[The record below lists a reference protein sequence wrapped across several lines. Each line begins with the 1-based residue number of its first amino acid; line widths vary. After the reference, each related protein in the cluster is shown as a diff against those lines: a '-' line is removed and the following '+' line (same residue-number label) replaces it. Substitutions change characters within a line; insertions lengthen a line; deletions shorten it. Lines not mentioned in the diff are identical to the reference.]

1 MSNENDDIRSISFD
15 KLNNFIQKNN
25 FPSYR
30 SNQIFNWINKSTL
43 RSFDDMTN
51 IPKSLVKLLKEN
63 FVINITNILSKQ
75 VSNDST
81 IKFAIKLHDNL
92 VVESVLI
99 PSGNR
104 VTACVSSQV
113 GCSLDC
119 GFCATSKLLKM
130 RNLHSYE
137 IFDQI
142 MILNSQSLKN
152 YSLPISNIVF
162 MGMGEP
168 LLNYKNVIEAI
179 KLITSEDGIKISNK
193 KITLSTSG
201 ISKMIIKMSDDN
213 IKFNLAVSLHSAVE
227 ETRNMIMPFSKSFP
241 LDKLINSLDYWY
253 KKTKRK
259 VTFEYLIWKGIND
272 DLEHIEAL
280 VKICKRIPSK
290 VNLIEYNSIDS
301 PTFKKA
307 DDFWVDNYLKI
318 LKKNKIPVSVRRS
331 RGKDINA
338 ACGQLANKH

>member
-1 MSNENDDIRSISFD
+1 MSSENDDIRSISFD
-15 KLNNFIQKNN
+15 KLNKFIQKNN

-30 SNQIFNWINKSTL
+30 SNQIFNWINKSSF

-63 FVINITNILSKQ
+63 FVINVTNILSKQ

-81 IKFAIKLHDNL
+81 IKYAIKLHDKL
-92 VVESVLI
+92 VVEAVLI
-99 PSGNR
+99 PSGRR

-119 GFCATSKLLKM
+119 EFCATSKLSRI
-130 RNLHSYE
+130 RNLLSYE

-168 LLNYKNVIEAI
+168 LLNYKNVIESI

-227 ETRNMIMPFSKSFP
+227 KTRNVIMPFSKSFP

-259 VTFEYLIWKGIND
+259 VTFEYLVWKGIND

-318 LKKNKIPVSVRRS
+318 LKKNKISVSVRRS

-338 ACGQLANKH
+338 ACGQLANKY

>member
-30 SNQIFNWINKSTL
+30 SNQIFNWINKSTF

-92 VVESVLI
+92 VVEAVLI
-99 PSGNR
+99 PSGKR

-119 GFCATSKLLKM
+119 EFCATSKLLRM

-168 LLNYKNVIEAI
+168 LLNYKNVIESI

-227 ETRNMIMPFSKSFP
+227 ETRNLIMPFSKSFP

-301 PTFKKA
+301 PKFKKA

>member
-119 GFCATSKLLKM
+119 GFCATSKLLRM

-168 LLNYKNVIEAI
+168 LLNYKNVIESI

-201 ISKMIIKMSDDN
+201 ISKMIKKMSDDN

>member
-15 KLNNFIQKNN
+15 KLNNFIQRNN

-119 GFCATSKLLKM
+119 GFCATSKLLRM

-168 LLNYKNVIEAI
+168 LLNYKNVIESI

-241 LDKLINSLDYWY
+241 LDKLMNSLDYWY

-272 DLEHIEAL
+272 DLDHIEAL

>member
-15 KLNNFIQKNN
+15 KLNNFIQRNN

-63 FVINITNILSKQ
+63 FVINITSILSKQ

-119 GFCATSKLLKM
+119 GFCATSKLLRM

-168 LLNYKNVIEAI
+168 LLNYKNVIESI

-272 DLEHIEAL
+272 DLDHIEAL

-301 PTFKKA
+301 PSFKKA

>member
-15 KLNNFIQKNN
+15 KLNNFIQRNN

-99 PSGNR
+99 PSGKR

-119 GFCATSKLLKM
+119 GFCATSKLLRM

>member
-15 KLNNFIQKNN
+15 KLNDFIQKNN

-63 FVINITNILSKQ
+63 FVINITNLLSKQ

-92 VVESVLI
+92 VVEAVLI
-99 PSGNR
+99 PSGKR

-119 GFCATSKLLKM
+119 EFCATSKLLRM

-168 LLNYKNVIEAI
+168 LLNYKNVIESI

-301 PTFKKA
+301 PKFKKA

-331 RGKDINA
+331 RGKDIDA

>member
-15 KLNNFIQKNN
+15 KLNDFIQKNN

-92 VVESVLI
+92 VVEAVLI

-119 GFCATSKLLKM
+119 EFCATSKLLRM

-168 LLNYKNVIEAI
+168 LLNYKNVIESI

-272 DLEHIEAL
+272 DSEHIEAL

-301 PTFKKA
+301 PKFKKA

-331 RGKDINA
+331 RGKDIDA

>member
-92 VVESVLI
+92 VVEAVLI
-99 PSGNR
+99 PSGKR
-104 VTACVSSQV
+104 VTACVSCQV

-119 GFCATSKLLKM
+119 EFCATSKLLRM

-168 LLNYKNVIEAI
+168 LLNYKNVIESI

-227 ETRNMIMPFSKSFP
+227 DTRNIIMPFSKSFP

-307 DDFWVDNYLKI
+307 DDLWVDNYLKI
-318 LKKNKIPVSVRRS
+318 LKKNKIPVSLRRS

>member
-15 KLNNFIQKNN
+15 KLNNFIQRNN

-63 FVINITNILSKQ
+63 FVINITSILSKQ

-119 GFCATSKLLKM
+119 GFCATSKLLRM

-142 MILNSQSLKN
+142 MILNSQSIKN

-272 DLEHIEAL
+272 DLDNIEAL

>member
-119 GFCATSKLLKM
+119 EFCATSKLLRM

>member
-1 MSNENDDIRSISFD
+1 MSSENDDIRSISFD
-15 KLNNFIQKNN
+15 KLNKFIQKNN
-25 FPSYR
+25 FPTYR
-30 SNQIFNWINKSTL
+30 SNQIFNWINKSSF

-63 FVINITNILSKQ
+63 FVINVTNILSKQ

-81 IKFAIKLHDNL
+81 IKFAIKLHDKL
-92 VVESVLI
+92 VVEAVLI
-99 PSGNR
+99 PSGRR

-119 GFCATSKLLKM
+119 EFCATSKLSRI
-130 RNLHSYE
+130 RNLLSYE

-168 LLNYKNVIEAI
+168 LLNYKNVIESI

-227 ETRNMIMPFSKSFP
+227 KTRNVIMPFSKSFP

-259 VTFEYLIWKGIND
+259 VTFEYLVWKGIND

-301 PTFKKA
+301 PSFKKA
-307 DDFWVDNYLKI
+307 DDFWVDYYLKI
-318 LKKNKIPVSVRRS
+318 LKKNKISVSVRRS

-338 ACGQLANKH
+338 ACGQLANKY

>member
-15 KLNNFIQKNN
+15 KLNNFIQRNN

-63 FVINITNILSKQ
+63 FVINITSILSKQ

-119 GFCATSKLLKM
+119 GFCATSKLLRM

-168 LLNYKNVIEAI
+168 LLNYKNVIESI

-213 IKFNLAVSLHSAVE
+213 IKFNLAVSLHSALE

>member
-63 FVINITNILSKQ
+63 FVINITSILSKQ

-119 GFCATSKLLKM
+119 GFCATSKLLRM

-168 LLNYKNVIEAI
+168 LLNYKNVIESI
-179 KLITSEDGIKISNK
+179 KLITSEYGIKISNK

-241 LDKLINSLDYWY
+241 LDKLMNSLDYWY

-280 VKICKRIPSK
+280 AKICKRIPSK

>member
-25 FPSYR
+25 FPLYR
-30 SNQIFNWINKSTL
+30 SNQIFNWINKSTF

-63 FVINITNILSKQ
+63 FVINITSILSKQ

-119 GFCATSKLLKM
+119 GFCATSKLLRM

-168 LLNYKNVIEAI
+168 LLNYKNVIESI
-179 KLITSEDGIKISNK
+179 KLITSQDGIKISNK

-227 ETRNMIMPFSKSFP
+227 ETRNMIMPFSKSIP
-241 LDKLINSLDYWY
+241 LDKLMNSLDYWY

-290 VNLIEYNSIDS
+290 VNLIEYNSIDR

>member
-119 GFCATSKLLKM
+119 GFCATSKLLRM

-168 LLNYKNVIEAI
+168 LLNYKNVIESI
-179 KLITSEDGIKISNK
+179 KLITSQDGIKISNK

-201 ISKMIIKMSDDN
+201 ISKMIKKMSDDN